1 MEITVKKDC
10 YIRGHWHKEGT
21 VVIVSEAEARQY
33 ISSGLAHE
41 LDYSKKEVKNK
52 AKKNTKTRAK

>member
-1 MEITVKKDC
+1 MEIRVKKDC

-21 VVIVSEAEARQY
+21 VVLVSSAEARQY

-41 LDYSKKEVKNK
+41 LDYSEKKPKNK
-52 AKKNTKTRAK
+52 SVKKTKKRG

>member
-1 MEITVKKDC
+1 MEIRIKKDC

-21 VVIVSEAEARQY
+21 VVIVSSAEAKQY

-41 LDYSKKEVKNK
+41 LDYSEKKPSNKKE
-52 AKKNTKTRAK
+52 TKTKKRAK